1 VIPLIAMLST
11 ILVII
16 FTSMVSLTREL
27 LDKGCLTWHRDAMG
41 NFVQIMVV
49 LICTLTTACNLR
61 LHILEFEQRPNPY
74 AKKDKMMSAFTPML
88 VLAGLTVL
96 KMFLFKVRDM
106 STSVAILVSV
116 VAMVFAFES
125 HFDLEKFNAPLF
137 VVAIPFAVMLLA
149 ISFQTLF

>member
-1 VIPLIAMLST
+1 
-11 ILVII
+11 
-16 FTSMVSLTREL
+16 
-27 LDKGCLTWHRDAMG
+27 
-41 NFVQIMVV
+41 MVV
-49 LICTLTTACNLR
+49 LICTLSTACNLR
-61 LHILEFEQRPNPY
+61 LHILEFEQSPGY

-96 KMFLFKVRDM
+96 KMFMFKVRDM
-106 STSVAILVSV
+106 STSLAILFSV

-149 ISFQTLF
+149 ISF